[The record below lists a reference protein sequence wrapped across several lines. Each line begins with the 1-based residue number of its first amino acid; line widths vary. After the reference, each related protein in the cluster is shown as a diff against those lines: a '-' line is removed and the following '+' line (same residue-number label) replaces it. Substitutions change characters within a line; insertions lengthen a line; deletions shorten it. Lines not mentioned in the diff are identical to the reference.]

1 MVKRM
6 AKRKKSKESKS
17 SPTYSVELTGLILIL
32 IGIIGMGFGI
42 IGNFIKQFMMFL
54 AGEFWFVILFGVLI
68 LGISMLFKRK
78 LPKFFSSRLIGVYIL
93 FAIIL
98 VLGHFELLKKTNGFS
113 DLMDVTYNNYMTRI
127 GTMEE
132 SSSILSSGSSSI
144 VIGGGLIGSLLAG
157 GLKAAFSL
165 TGTKIVLVVLGIFSF
180 ILIFNITLSDILNKF
195 VSLFKKDNDDDEK
208 ENVKN
213 KKEYIIEGDELVGIK
228 NVKDKDEPT
237 EKEKIVITSIDD
249 LKNINTPEKNI
260 KESFDVNPIE
270 NDEGASNPSV
280 YRLPKFDLLTP
291 TPKNKKNSEEPF
303 IKENQI
309 KLEKV
314 LNDFD
319 IKGKVVEIHIGP
331 AVTEYEIIVPSG
343 TKVSRIVGINK
354 EIALAMAAK
363 EVRIQA
369 PIPGKNT
376 IGIEIPNRE
385 ISSVG
390 FREVLEA
397 TWQNNGANK
406 ILVALGKDIMGT
418 SILADL
424 SKMPHLLVAGSTG
437 SGKSVCIN
445 TIICSILMR
454 YKPDEVKLVLVDPKK
469 VELTNYNGIP
479 HLLCPVVSD
488 PKKASVVL
496 QKVVA
501 EMEKR
506 YDIFA
511 EKEVKNIAGY
521 NDLIEKERKKNP
533 DINTTRMPYIVVI
546 IDELADLM
554 LVASKEVQDSIM
566 RITQMARAAGIHLI
580 VATQRPSTDII
591 TGVIKNNIPSRIAF
605 SVSSAI
611 DSRTILDA
619 SGAES
624 LLGKGDMLYL
634 PMGESHTTRIQ
645 GCFISDNEIS
655 KLIEYCKAQA
665 QVKYNEE
672 FTNQESPHTS
682 SSGSSNSDTDGGDDP
697 MYNEVVEFAI
707 ETGKISASLIQ
718 RRFRFGYNRAARMV
732 DLLESR
738 GIVGPQNGSK
748 PREVLVKLDNKD
760 GDNMA
765 KKKNKKNNINFKKL
779 FYFIIGFLLIIF
791 LIWYIISWKNVKK
804 EEKLMNSY
812 LITSNTL
819 SVEIKDLSE
828 TIQVLKESPSEYF
841 VYISYTNDEK
851 VYSFEKKLKKLIDNY
866 NLKDEFYFV
875 NVTNIKDDENFYKEI
890 NNTFNTKLINN
901 IPCILHFKNNELKK
915 VIYNKDLNKTYTN
928 FENLLK
934 ENEFDKE

>member
-195 VSLFKKDNDDDEK
+195 VSLFKRDNDDDEK

-554 LVASKEVQDSIM
+554 LIASKEVQDSIM

-655 KLIEYCKAQA
+655 KLIEYCKAQT

-718 RRFRFGYNRAARMV
+718 RRFRFGYNRAARMI

-748 PREVLVKLDNKD
+748 PREVLVKLEKNDN
-760 GDNMA
+760 
-765 KKKNKKNNINFKKL
+765 
-779 FYFIIGFLLIIF
+779 
-791 LIWYIISWKNVKK
+791 
-804 EEKLMNSY
+804 E
-812 LITSNTL
+812 
-819 SVEIKDLSE
+819 
-828 TIQVLKESPSEYF
+828 
-841 VYISYTNDEK
+841 
-851 VYSFEKKLKKLIDNY
+851 
-866 NLKDEFYFV
+866 
-875 NVTNIKDDENFYKEI
+875 
-890 NNTFNTKLINN
+890 
-901 IPCILHFKNNELKK
+901 
-915 VIYNKDLNKTYTN
+915 
-928 FENLLK
+928 
-934 ENEFDKE
+934 

>member
-1 MVKRM
+1 
-6 AKRKKSKESKS
+6 
-17 SPTYSVELTGLILIL
+17 
-32 IGIIGMGFGI
+32 MGFGI

-195 VSLFKKDNDDDEK
+195 VSLFKRDNDDDEK

-270 NDEGASNPSV
+270 NDEGSSNPSV

-655 KLIEYCKAQA
+655 KLIEYCKAQT

-718 RRFRFGYNRAARMV
+718 RRFRFGYNRAARMI

-748 PREVLVKLDNKD
+748 PREVLVKLEKNDN
-760 GDNMA
+760 
-765 KKKNKKNNINFKKL
+765 
-779 FYFIIGFLLIIF
+779 
-791 LIWYIISWKNVKK
+791 
-804 EEKLMNSY
+804 E
-812 LITSNTL
+812 
-819 SVEIKDLSE
+819 
-828 TIQVLKESPSEYF
+828 
-841 VYISYTNDEK
+841 
-851 VYSFEKKLKKLIDNY
+851 
-866 NLKDEFYFV
+866 
-875 NVTNIKDDENFYKEI
+875 
-890 NNTFNTKLINN
+890 
-901 IPCILHFKNNELKK
+901 
-915 VIYNKDLNKTYTN
+915 
-928 FENLLK
+928 
-934 ENEFDKE
+934 

>member
-78 LPKFFSSRLIGVYIL
+78 LPKFFSSRLIGIYIL

-228 NVKDKDEPT
+228 NAKDKDEPT

-260 KESFDVNPIE
+260 KESFDANPIE
-270 NDEGASNPSV
+270 TDEGASNPSV

-655 KLIEYCKAQA
+655 KLIEYCKAQT

-718 RRFRFGYNRAARMV
+718 RRFRFGYNRAARMI

-748 PREVLVKLDNKD
+748 PREVLVKLEKNDN
-760 GDNMA
+760 
-765 KKKNKKNNINFKKL
+765 
-779 FYFIIGFLLIIF
+779 
-791 LIWYIISWKNVKK
+791 
-804 EEKLMNSY
+804 E
-812 LITSNTL
+812 
-819 SVEIKDLSE
+819 
-828 TIQVLKESPSEYF
+828 
-841 VYISYTNDEK
+841 
-851 VYSFEKKLKKLIDNY
+851 
-866 NLKDEFYFV
+866 
-875 NVTNIKDDENFYKEI
+875 
-890 NNTFNTKLINN
+890 
-901 IPCILHFKNNELKK
+901 
-915 VIYNKDLNKTYTN
+915 
-928 FENLLK
+928 
-934 ENEFDKE
+934 

>member
-1 MVKRM
+1 MVKHM

-78 LPKFFSSRLIGVYIL
+78 LPKFFSSRLIGIYIL

-260 KESFDVNPIE
+260 KESFDANPIE
-270 NDEGASNPSV
+270 TDEGASNPSV

-655 KLIEYCKAQA
+655 KLIEYCKAQT

-718 RRFRFGYNRAARMV
+718 RRFRFGYNRAARMI

-748 PREVLVKLDNKD
+748 PREVLVKLEKNDN
-760 GDNMA
+760 
-765 KKKNKKNNINFKKL
+765 
-779 FYFIIGFLLIIF
+779 
-791 LIWYIISWKNVKK
+791 
-804 EEKLMNSY
+804 E
-812 LITSNTL
+812 
-819 SVEIKDLSE
+819 
-828 TIQVLKESPSEYF
+828 
-841 VYISYTNDEK
+841 
-851 VYSFEKKLKKLIDNY
+851 
-866 NLKDEFYFV
+866 
-875 NVTNIKDDENFYKEI
+875 
-890 NNTFNTKLINN
+890 
-901 IPCILHFKNNELKK
+901 
-915 VIYNKDLNKTYTN
+915 
-928 FENLLK
+928 
-934 ENEFDKE
+934 